1 MYNLKL
7 KSKQIRKTVALSF
20 DDIESDDEWI
30 TKDGDNV
37 GFELV
42 QGEGDEGN
50 VDIIGSSSV
59 DFTLRAFDL
68 DNIVFYAN
76 VDDAHLSSEEELDGD
91 GEDDEEEDDVRDDIF
106 RGLEPEI

>member
-7 KSKQIRKTVALSF
+7 KSKQIRKTVALPF

-30 TKDGDNV
+30 MEDGDNV

-50 VDIIGSSSV
+50 VDIVGPSSA
-59 DFTLRAFDL
+59 DPTLEAFDL
-68 DNIVFYAN
+68 DNIVFDAN
-76 VDDAHLSSEEELDGD
+76 VDDAHLSYEEELDGG
-91 GEDDEEEDDVRDDIF
+91 GEDDEEDDVGDDII